1 MVSDRTFALLA
12 CPYDQRPLIATGASL
27 ACGENHRYEI
37 IEGIP
42 ILLRD
47 DIAHTHWAA
56 DLSLQAARG
65 RAALDNWADAQ
76 PMDRVHRYVQ
86 EAIGGT
92 GGNMYRSLIGQLPRY
107 PIPDFPLDP
116 GRGRTL
122 IDIGSNWGR
131 WTVAAARRGYHA
143 VGVDPSLEALLA
155 ARQVARQLNVA
166 ADFIVADA
174 RHLPFRTASADAA
187 FSYSV
192 IQHLSKDDARQA
204 AAEIGRVLVP
214 GGRSLVQMPNMFGVR
229 CLFHQAARG
238 FREARDFEV
247 RYWSPR
253 ELERTFEQAVGPA
266 RVSVDGFF
274 SLNAQPAEA
283 DLLPWRYRTLVH
295 LSAALA
301 RIANKVPPLIN
312 LADSLYVTAERRRPS

>member
-27 ACGENHRYEI
+27 ACGEGHRYEI

-65 RAALDNWADAQ
+65 RAALDNWADPE

-92 GGNMYRSLIGQLPRY
+92 GGNMYRSLIGRLPRY

-143 VGVDPSLEALLA
+143 VGVDVGMRDVVADDEMARTRREREAGMSLCPSKLPLREAL
-155 ARQVARQLNVA
+155 
-166 ADFIVADA
+166 
-174 RHLPFRTASADAA
+174 
-187 FSYSV
+187 
-192 IQHLSKDDARQA
+192 
-204 AAEIGRVLVP
+204 
-214 GGRSLVQMPNMFGVR
+214 
-229 CLFHQAARG
+229 
-238 FREARDFEV
+238 
-247 RYWSPR
+247 
-253 ELERTFEQAVGPA
+253 
-266 RVSVDGFF
+266 
-274 SLNAQPAEA
+274 
-283 DLLPWRYRTLVH
+283 
-295 LSAALA
+295 
-301 RIANKVPPLIN
+301 
-312 LADSLYVTAERRRPS
+312 